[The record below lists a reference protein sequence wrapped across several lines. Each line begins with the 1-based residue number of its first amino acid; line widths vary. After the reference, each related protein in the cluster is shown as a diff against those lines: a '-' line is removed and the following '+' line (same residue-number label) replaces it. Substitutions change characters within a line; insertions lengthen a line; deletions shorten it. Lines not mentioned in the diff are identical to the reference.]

1 MMTYKING
9 EFLTIPYSQDELAER
24 VGKGAAIIKTM
35 VGIGNNAAWSC
46 CLEALDHLRKHP
58 NYRHRV
64 KQGFKAAIEVFNAYE
79 RRLIYASENRL
90 FCVND
95 LTPEYRKK
103 YGNITDREYYDF
115 WASTGATA
123 YTQKRMWVTNLWNKF
138 RLSLIAHKIPNVEA
152 VAWGMTADACLKLAI
167 CIYENS
173 IKTCVIDYDV
183 PKLLLEA
190 IFGQLNIAVI
200 EKRWDDALVLLEPLT
215 ATYDLTELEQK
226 NIQLGLDQLQD
237 EWTSVATLTGSLT
250 ESIEAYGEVFRTQG
264 EQKKALRQVAE
275 MRD

>member
-1 MMTYKING
+1 MKYKING
-9 EFLTIPYSQDELAER
+9 EVLSIPYSQEELAER

-46 CLEALDHLRKHP
+46 CLETIDHLRKHP

-64 KQGFKAAIEVFNAYE
+64 KHGFMVAMDGFKTYE
-79 RRLIYASENRL
+79 RRLIHASENRL

-103 YGNITDREYYDF
+103 YGDITDRMYYDF

-123 YTQKRMWVTNLWNKF
+123 YSQKRVWVTNLWNKF
-138 RLSLIAHKIPNVEA
+138 RLSLIAHKIPNVEV
-152 VAWGMTADACLKLAI
+152 VAWGMTADACLKLAV

-250 ESIEAYGEVFRTQG
+250 ESIEAYDEIFRTKG

-275 MRD
+275 MKD